1 MAWYASDSSKK
12 SQNQRYPTL
21 LLRTSALCY
30 QQNMIAIASL
40 TSSNVVQDCVST
52 NKTSCLCLKVR
63 LWNLQSGTG
72 DVTLSGHKGQ
82 VTALKY
88 NQQGGLLASGAQD
101 TDIIVW
107 DVAAESGLYRLRGHQ
122 DQVTDLVCCTNTCSD
137 ACSFKHICVAADCM
151 THSTQQCNRF
161 RQQQL

>member
-1 MAWYASDSSKK
+1 MNACIAKAS
-12 SQNQRYPTL
+12 PTS
-21 LLRTSALCY
+21 R
-30 QQNMIAIASL
+30 NI
-40 TSSNVVQDCVST
+40 VQECLST
-52 NKTSCLCLKVR
+52 YMNSCLQLKVR
-63 LWNLQSGTG
+63 LWNLQSGTC

-122 DQVTDLVCCTNTCSD
+122 DQVTDLVCCTGT
-137 ACSFKHICVAADCM
+137 FGIPAA
-151 THSTQQCNRF
+151 SSIYVL
-161 RQQQL
+161 QLTA

>member
-1 MAWYASDSSKK
+1 MLLAILRNCWAASCK
-12 SQNQRYPTL
+12 P
-21 LLRTSALCY
+21 AC
-30 QQNMIAIASL
+30 I
-40 TSSNVVQDCVST
+40 ST
-52 NKTSCLCLKVR
+52 ICCHWQVR
-63 LWNLQSGTG
+63 LWNVQSGTC

-122 DQVTDLVCCTNTCSD
+122 DQVTDLVSLLCLT
-137 ACSFKHICVAADCM
+137 A
-151 THSTQQCNRF
+151 
-161 RQQQL
+161 

>member
-1 MAWYASDSSKK
+1 MPQAPCKLHKIRNVPHNCTVTQVERDCMHSKSLSHIQK
-12 SQNQRYPTL
+12 HRPRMHFHKQS
-21 LLRTSALCY
+21 LC
-30 QQNMIAIASL
+30 
-40 TSSNVVQDCVST
+40 V
-52 NKTSCLCLKVR
+52 KVR
-63 LWNLQSGTG
+63 LWNLQSGTC

-122 DQVTDLVCCTNTCSD
+122 DQITDLVCCTITFGV
-137 ACSFKHICVAADCM
+137 ACSL
-151 THSTQQCNRF
+151 STYLL
-161 RQQQL
+161 QLTA

>member
-1 MAWYASDSSKK
+1 MTARTAEALSTSKNIV
-12 SQNQRYPTL
+12 QECIPT
-21 LLRTSALCY
+21 SK
-30 QQNMIAIASL
+30 NF
-40 TSSNVVQDCVST
+40 
-52 NKTSCLCLKVR
+52 CLCLKVR
-63 LWNLQSGTG
+63 LWNLQSGTC

-122 DQVTDLVCCTNTCSD
+122 DQVTDLVCCTDTCGV
-137 ACSFKHICVAADCM
+137 ACSFMHICVVADCM
-151 THSTQQCNRF
+151 PHSTQQCNRF